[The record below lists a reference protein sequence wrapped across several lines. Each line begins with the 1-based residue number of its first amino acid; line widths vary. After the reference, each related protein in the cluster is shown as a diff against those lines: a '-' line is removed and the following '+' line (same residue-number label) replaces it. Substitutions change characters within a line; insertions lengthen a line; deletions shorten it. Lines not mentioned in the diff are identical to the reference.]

1 MCIRDRPHAG
11 ELINE
16 ISVAMAADMGLGGLA
31 GVIHPYP
38 TLAMAIRETGNA
50 YTRTRLT
57 PSVAKLFGRVLEW
70 RR

>member
-1 MCIRDRPHAG
+1 MIPAT
-11 ELINE
+11 I
-16 ISVAMAADMGLGGLA
+16 VALLCT
-31 GVIHPYP
+31 VLPTQFSIPNHLTYP